1 MKVFA
6 TQLADGSP
14 GIVMVDGCAELR
26 QRFRSDADTTCRT
39 VPLLVLASIAL
50 LSVSLAASVIPPFVA
65 RARSQYMYHVRNT
78 AANRA
83 KHDKLAK
90 DDYSVTA
97 IDGESKEDLYHAE
110 GPSTENKATNR
121 LTMMI
126 GKRAT
131 KLFGPCATEGPQIG
145 ESDHSNIPIVPYMQ
159 EPPQSAIL
167 EEADPRRKSAFKR
180 LTMKTMSVVR

>member
-1 MKVFA
+1 M
-6 TQLADGSP
+6 
-14 GIVMVDGCAELR
+14 
-26 QRFRSDADTTCRT
+26 
-39 VPLLVLASIAL
+39 
-50 LSVSLAASVIPPFVA
+50 IPPFVA

-83 KHDKLAK
+83 KHDKLEQK
-90 DDYSVTA
+90 DHSVTSL
-97 IDGESKEDLYHAE
+97 DDKSKEDLCHAE
-110 GPSTENKATNR
+110 DPSTESKATNR

-131 KLFGPCATEGPQIG
+131 KLFGPCDAEEPQIS
-145 ESDHSNIPIVPYMQ
+145 ESDHSNVPPVPYMQ

>member
-14 GIVMVDGCAELR
+14 GIVLVDGCAECR
-26 QRFRSDADTTCRT
+26 QPFQFDAYTPHRT

-50 LSVSLAASVIPPFVA
+50 LSVSLAASVMPPFVA

-97 IDGESKEDLYHAE
+97 IDSEFKKDLYPAE
-110 GPSTENKATNR
+110 DPSTESKATNR

-131 KLFGPCATEGPQIG
+131 KLFAPCDMEEPRMN
-145 ESDHSNIPIVPYMQ
+145 ESDQSNVPPMPYMQ
-159 EPPQSAIL
+159 EPPQSAML